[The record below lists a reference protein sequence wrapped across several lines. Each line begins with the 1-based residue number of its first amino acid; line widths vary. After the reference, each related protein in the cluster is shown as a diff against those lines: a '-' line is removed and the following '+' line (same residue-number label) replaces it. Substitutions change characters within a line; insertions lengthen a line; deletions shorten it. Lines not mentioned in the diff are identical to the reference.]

1 MKYDSFNGIY
11 KWARKDTYICQICS
25 EEVRSYRRM
34 RHIGQHMVDLDL
46 GNYERYL
53 EENET
58 YWTAYP

>member
-34 RHIGQHMVDLDL
+34 RHIGQHIRDGQHKKLMMI
-46 GNYERYL
+46 RYNSQKQKG
-53 EENET
+53 E
-58 YWTAYP
+58 